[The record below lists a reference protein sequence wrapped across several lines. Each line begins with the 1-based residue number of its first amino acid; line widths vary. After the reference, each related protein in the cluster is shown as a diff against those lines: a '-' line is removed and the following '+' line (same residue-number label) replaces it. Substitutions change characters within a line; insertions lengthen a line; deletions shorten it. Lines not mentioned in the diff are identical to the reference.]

1 MLKPLVSVLTA
12 AALLGLGAC
21 ADLQPGGNT
30 AGGQPRPAFK
40 DTTLGMATVSSLI
53 IALELKRQQ
62 TQETLKEQKT
72 PQAIAKYQSR
82 LTALDALKGNM
93 VSYSAGNLSLGDR
106 ISLVNASA
114 DLAKAKLPE
123 YTDIIGM
130 LSTVSQVLVTAQGQA
145 RTAP

>member
-12 AALLGLGAC
+12 AVLLSLGAC
-21 ADLQPGGNT
+21 ADLQPGGST

-72 PQAIAKYQSR
+72 PQTIAKYQSR

-114 DLAKAKLPE
+114 DLVKAKLPD
-123 YTDIIGM
+123 YTDLIST
-130 LSTVSQVLVTAQGQA
+130 LSTLGQVLVTAQSQA
-145 RTAP
+145 KAAQ